1 MDEGSTDA
9 CVTVTAEEGVGVAMN
24 DGTLTILV
32 DLVVTAAVSVEGGRM
47 VEDVRHAK
55 ERKQDKGSSVVFA
68 CLASWHSGNRCAL
81 LRYEGIP
88 NKHKSIIFLNQI
100 LTFASSFWSH

>member
-24 DGTLTILV
+24 DGALTILV

-55 ERKQDKGSSVVFA
+55 ERKQDQFI
-68 CLASWHSGNRCAL
+68 CLPL
-81 LRYEGIP
+81 LHGTQETDVL
-88 NKHKSIIFLNQI
+88 F
-100 LTFASSFWSH
+100 